1 MPLPRPEPGL
11 VIPYEYLWEDENRRR
26 EEWGKKVR
34 PCAIIVAV
42 TGESGEIETVVAP
55 ITHREP
61 TPPSEGIEIPRLVK
75 QHLGLDERRSW
86 VIVTDLNVFHWPG
99 IDIWPV
105 PSLPSGA
112 YDYGLLPSKLFE
124 RIRTRIVELGSRD
137 AATLHPEQRTK
148 PRPERR
154 SERR

>member
-11 VIPYEYLWEDENRRR
+11 VVPYEYLWRNEARRR
-26 EEWGKKVR
+26 EEWGKKIR
-34 PCAIIVAV
+34 PCAIIVAA

-61 TPPSEGIEIPRLVK
+61 TPPSEGIEIPLRVK
-75 QHLGLDERRSW
+75 KHLGLDERRSW

-99 IDIWPV
+99 IDIWRV
-105 PSLPSGA
+105 PGSPAGT

-124 RIRTRIVELGSRD
+124 QIKARILKLSSHIV
-137 AATLHPEQRTK
+137 AT

-154 SERR
+154 TTPRAQR